1 MSKFHDRAVA
11 CRTTE
16 AVHYN
21 CAQATVIPF
30 VKEVGLNEDM
40 VNAIAANFGQGMK
53 RAATCGAVSGGLM
66 VLGMYGVSDPKIIKL
81 YYDKIREKHEGYL
94 DCANLLRLNKE
105 QGGEKKPHCDS
116 MVYECVEI
124 AENILK
130 EQGKL

>member
-1 MSKFHDRAVA
+1 MSKFHDRAVQ

-30 VKEVGLNEDM
+30 AEDAGMKEYM
-40 VNAIAANFGQGMK
+40 VNAMAANFGQGMK

-66 VLGMYGVSDPKIIKL
+66 TLGMYGVSDSTSIKR
-81 YYDKIREKHEGYL
+81 YYDRIKEKHAGYL
-94 DCANLLRLNKE
+94 DCANLLRINKE
-105 QGGEKKPHCDS
+105 QGGDKKQHCDE

-124 AENILK
+124 AESILR